1 MNVTDYLRKA
11 DELEGRARP
20 EGAPVYSPLVPEPGP
35 LHLAL
40 VELLVNFLS
49 AMEGFASQSGRVP
62 APLRAMGRTLKT
74 LQPMMLEELGGVP
87 EEEIR
92 AFLQNV
98 VVTPIQHVI
107 ETSTK
112 TEAAIPAPATNGKRA
127 RPRPDKS

>member
-1 MNVTDYLRKA
+1 MNVTDYLRRA
-11 DELEGRARP
+11 DALEGKTRP

-74 LQPMMLEELGGVP
+74 LQPMMLEELGAVP

-92 AFLQNV
+92 SFLQNV
-98 VVTPIQHVI
+98 VVTPIQKVI

-112 TEAAIPAPATNGKRA
+112 TEAAIPPASNGKR
-127 RPRPDKS
+127 RPRPDKP